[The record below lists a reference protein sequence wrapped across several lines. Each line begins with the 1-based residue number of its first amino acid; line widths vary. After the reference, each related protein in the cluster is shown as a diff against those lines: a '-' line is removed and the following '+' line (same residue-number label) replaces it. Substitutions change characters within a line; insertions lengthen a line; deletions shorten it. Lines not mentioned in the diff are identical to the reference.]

1 MLITKDDVGRKVR
14 QRNGVEGIITGFN
27 YFASY
32 PVEVAELGQRTVAG
46 LGPYTVEGHYY
57 GPNDSSDYDIVEFVD
72 GHSTVE
78 LPEREISQH
87 TCFQDII
94 DDMDVEYGD
103 NGQFIQKVPSA
114 ESNAKRFLKMLEAQG
129 IYELVIVTDI
139 GELRCEIYKDKKG
152 ES

>member
-1 MLITKDDVGRKVR
+1 MLITEKDVGRKVR

-27 YFASY
+27 YLSSY
-32 PVEVAELGQRTVAG
+32 PVVVAG
-46 LGPYTVEGHYY
+46 LGQHTEEGHYY
-57 GPNDSSDYDIVEFVD
+57 DNKDSSDYDIVEFVD

-78 LPEREISQH
+78 LPEREIPQH
-87 TCFQDII
+87 TSFQDVIFAPVD

-114 ESNAKRFLKMLEAQG
+114 ESNAKRFLNMLKAQG
-129 IYELVIVTDI
+129 IYELVVVTDI